1 MGAGGSYP
9 LAGASEL
16 VRRGSSPV
24 ATRLR
29 NRTSDRVGVGHWAEL
44 AGPVRLARPRGQ
56 GSSPFFMPFSF
67 LKNFLLFSNFFVFLF
82 VTIDVSFIN
91 YKISS

>member
-24 ATRLR
+24 ATCLR

-56 GSSPFFMPFSF
+56 GSSPFFCLSF
-67 LKNFLLFSNFFVFLF
+67 FKNFLLFSIFFVFLF
-82 VTIDVSFIN
+82 VTIYVSFIN